1 MYFLPMNEMNESTVK
16 DIMTTSVISV
26 EPDLSL
32 QKVATLLTEHRI
44 HGVPVLDAGKIV
56 GIITET
62 DFFTKDS
69 SNIYLPS
76 YIDFMR
82 KMRVASEMSGSR
94 REMVDRLMQ
103 AKAKDIMSVPCQTVP
118 ESLPVKDLIVKFKQ
132 TGLSVFPVVDE
143 YDTMVGIVAIADILK
158 SFDSHE

>member
-1 MYFLPMNEMNESTVK
+1 MEDSTVK
-16 DIMTTSVISV
+16 DIMTREVLSIGPE
-26 EPDLSL
+26 EPL
-32 QKVATLLTEHRI
+32 QRVASILTEHRI
-44 HGVPVLDAGKIV
+44 HGVPVLDGGKIV

-103 AKAKDIMSVPCQTVP
+103 AKARDIMSVPCKTVP
-118 ESLPVKDLIVKFKQ
+118 ETLSVKELIRTFKE
-132 TGLSVFPVVDE
+132 TGLSVFPVVREDGALS
-143 YDTMVGIVAIADILK
+143 GIVAIADVLK
-158 SFDSHE
+158 SFDS

>member
-1 MYFLPMNEMNESTVK
+1 
-16 DIMTTSVISV
+16 MTRVVISV
-26 EPDLSL
+26 KPDEAL
-32 QKVATLLTEHRI
+32 QKVASLLTEHRI
-44 HGVPVLDAGKIV
+44 HGVPVVENGDIV

-69 SNIYLPS
+69 SSIYLPS

-103 AKAKDIMSVPCQTVP
+103 ARAKDIMSAPCQTVS
-118 ESLPVKDLIVKFKQ
+118 ESLLVKDLIQKFKE
-132 TGLSVFPVVDE
+132 TGLSVFPVVGE
-143 YDTMVGIVAIADILK
+143 QGSMEGIVAIADVLK
-158 SFDSHE
+158 SFDF

>member
-1 MYFLPMNEMNESTVK
+1 MNDSVVK
-16 DIMTTSVISV
+16 DIMTVSVISV
-26 EPDLSL
+26 GLEEPL
-32 QKVATLLTEHRI
+32 QRVASLLTEHRI
-44 HGVPVLDAGKIV
+44 HGVPVLDAGKIS

-103 AKAKDIMSVPCQTVP
+103 AKAKDIMSVPCQTVSENMP
-118 ESLPVKDLIVKFKQ
+118 LRELVGKFKE
-132 TGLSVFPVVDE
+132 TGLSVFPVVDST
-143 YDTMVGIVAIADILK
+143 DHMVGIVAIADVLK
-158 SFDSHE
+158 SFDFSEGSL